1 MDPSQSQL
9 VSRGQPD
16 YLWTPLVIYAAPPK
30 LVHTILICNE
40 CWGVSSVSEDCFRYR
55 NSQNT
60 TKWEFSLT
68 PPPMTRAVR
77 GTTRFLWSLAGAAQR
92 KTPRL
97 AKPPPAARSA
107 LDMASVRNNPR
118 FETRRRLKRPKCYN
132 SLIYGHVMA
141 STYTLVCF
149 ISKNKFCC
157 LELFDQENQDA
168 STSSISSVPDLLM
181 TQLT

>member
-1 MDPSQSQL
+1 MNAEVCPHLARTVLETQ
-9 VSRGQPD
+9 
-16 YLWTPLVIYAAPPK
+16 T
-30 LVHTILICNE
+30 
-40 CWGVSSVSEDCFRYR
+40 
-55 NSQNT
+55 SQNAT
-60 TKWEFSLT
+60 EFFLT

-141 STYTLVCF
+141 SIYTLVCF

-157 LELFDQENQDA
+157 LYLFVQESAVKMFQPQVIKFAWIAADKFGLKGL
-168 STSSISSVPDLLM
+168 TSLYICGCGSSLPVSVGISSRK
-181 TQLT
+181 